1 MASTAPGLYSRLRPM
16 LPELVRFAVVGGI
29 GSIIDLG
36 GTAVLHDDYHL
47 GPLVAKAVAVTI
59 ASVVTYLGSKFW
71 TFKHRESGSG
81 HREVVLFIGLNVVGL
96 IIAEVV
102 IALTTYGLGLHG
114 KLPYN
119 AASLIGTGLAT
130 LFRFYSYRKWVFTAP
145 AESLATAPLPNVP
158 SVPDYPPWELDPAFL
173 AVAAVANPAP
183 AAVAVTAPLL
193 AVPTSAD
200 WDVPAA
206 PAGSLST
213 ASGSLSTADNLKMAN
228 SWDTAPIGVWGS
240 LAAVG
245 GTERPASPWSPEAA
259 PATAE
264 LPLRQENS
272 SQPNGRVVAAPHRHG
287 QPAAAQEERRHTAT
301 GPIALPPP
309 ARPSG
314 RHRRN

>member
-1 MASTAPGLYSRLRPM
+1 MATTAPGLYARLRPM
-16 LPELVRFAVVGGI
+16 LPELLRFAVVGGI

-36 GTAVLHDDYHL
+36 GSAVLHDDYHL

-81 HREVVLFIGLNVVGL
+81 HREVVLFIGLNVIGL

-119 AASLIGTGLAT
+119 AASLVGTGLAT
-130 LFRFYSYRKWVFTAP
+130 LFRFYSYRKWVFTASAKSP
-145 AESLATAPLPNVP
+145 ATAPLPSVP
-158 SVPDYPPWELDPAFL
+158 AVPDYPPWEFDPAFL

-193 AVPTSAD
+193 AVPTSSG
-200 WDVPAA
+200 WDMPAA
-206 PAGSLST
+206 PA
-213 ASGSLSTADNLKMAN
+213 GSLSTADNLKMAN

-240 LAAVG
+240 LAAAVG
-245 GTERPASPWSPEAA
+245 GTERPASPWSPEAV

-264 LPLRQENS
+264 LSLRQENS

-287 QPAAAQEERRHTAT
+287 QPAAGPEERRHTAT
-301 GPIALPPP
+301 GPIAVPPP